1 MSNRWLKTV
10 IVVLGTLTLVVI
22 PASASNASTPF
33 ENLKYAIV
41 EIINDLDSA
50 DIQPKAMNN
59 ELLCMAETVYRES
72 GREPELGKLAV
83 AQAIKNRMK
92 HPLFPKTACK
102 VVMMKTN
109 IGGRIICQFSPY
121 CMPRNALPTA
131 PGNRSYPD
139 WLESVA
145 VAKLVLD
152 RDDIV
157 DITKGAQS
165 FYAHAIVKPKWGGQ
179 VTLKLGGHTFVRTHS
194 TWRRKDED

>member
-10 IVVLGTLTLVVI
+10 IVVLGLTSSVI
-22 PASASNASTPF
+22 PAGASNASTPF

-50 DIQPKAMNN
+50 DIQPKAMNK

-72 GREPELGKLAV
+72 SKESELGKLAV

-92 HPLFPKTACK
+92 SPLYPNTACK
-102 VVMMKTN
+102 VVTMKTN
-109 IGGRIICQFSPY
+109 IGGRIVCQFSPY
-121 CMPRNALPTA
+121 CMPRNSLPTT

-139 WLESVA
+139 WVESVA

-152 RDDIV
+152 KDDIV

-165 FYAHAIVKPKWGGQ
+165 FYAHAIVKPNWRGQ
-179 VTLKLGGHTFVRTHS
+179 VTLRLGGHTFVRTQS
-194 TWRRKDED
+194 NWRQKDVD